1 VPINNG
7 QKFSHCRRC
16 FYPFNA
22 KPTITF
28 DSNGICSGCS
38 YHENRTNLQIDWE
51 VREHKLRILLEAAKS
66 EARQR
71 GAEYDCLIP
80 VSGGKDSHFQVWLM
94 TEVYGMN
101 PLLVHFNHGFN
112 SPAGLRNLRN
122 LVKKSGLKLITKSTE
137 PAAASKL
144 AKTMI
149 EKVGDLTWHYHAGIM
164 TAPFTVAVEYE
175 IPLLI
180 WGEHGFGEL
189 TGLVSLLDFPEFT
202 NWKRKEHDM
211 RGIDPK
217 SLIGVNG
224 INESEIEPFLFPKD
238 EDMDRLNVRGIY
250 LSSYIEWDA
259 LSQAQ
264 LMIDKWNF
272 SGIRYKRDR
281 TFNLYSKI
289 EDHANDVHDFMK
301 YLKFGYGRA
310 TDDVSMEI
318 RHGRISRRSGLE
330 IIEEYDA
337 VVPKT
342 LEYYCDLLEIT
353 RLQFFEMISPMRD
366 TRVWEI
372 NSFGNWELSKEHIE
386 QRRKFIETSEHEEIV
401 FQANFKDL
409 YFNPNNPPNP
419 SSETELNLPIFEPL
433 PGN

>member
-1 VPINNG
+1 
-7 QKFSHCRRC
+7 
-16 FYPFNA
+16 
-22 KPTITF
+22 
-28 DSNGICSGCS
+28 
-38 YHENRTNLQIDWE
+38 
-51 VREHKLRILLEAAKS
+51 
-66 EARQR
+66 
-71 GAEYDCLIP
+71 
-80 VSGGKDSHFQVWLM
+80 M